1 MADFTT
7 RFNELL
13 TRTPENDTAV
23 AEALGVSK
31 QTISAWKKGERFPK
45 RPAIRVIADYF
56 NVSVPWLEGITDD
69 ETWPDLSDAHR
80 KLHDIAESLPT
91 AKQSRGWQALSRG
104 FSRAEGE
111 PEEYTMSDIDYA
123 LSDEIQDLSETDKQ
137 EILDYIR
144 FKRAQKAKKEHQP

>member
-56 NVSVPWLEGITDD
+56 HVSVPWLEGITDD
-69 ETWPDLSDAHR
+69 ETWPDLTEAQR
-80 KLHDIAESLPT
+80 KLNDIAESLPNV
-91 AKQSRGWQALSRG
+91 KQSKGWKMLSRG

-144 FKRAQKAKKEHQP
+144 FKRAQKAKKEQQP

>member
-1 MADFTT
+1 MKVSEKLSAAIHEKNITIRELSDRTCIPKSAIQRYTSGETERIPIDRMKKMA
-7 RFNELL
+7 E
-13 TRTPENDTAV
+13 V
-23 AEALGVSK
+23 LG
-31 QTISAWKKGERFPK
+31 ED
-45 RPAIRVIADYF
+45 PAYIMGWV
-56 NVSVPWLEGITDD
+56 
-69 ETWPDLSDAHR
+69 DLSEAHR

-144 FKRAQKAKKEHQP
+144 FKRAQKAKKEQQP